1 MCFGRKPSTF
11 KKVFLFEGY
20 VTNTAIKIPIFALYI
35 SAFVMKIFC
44 IGRNYEEHA
53 RELNNP
59 VPAAPVVFMKP
70 STALLLDGKPFYYP
84 DFSQNIHYE
93 LEIVL
98 KICKNGK
105 SVSEKFA
112 SAYYDKIGLGIDFTA
127 RDIQD
132 TCKQKG
138 HPWEIAK
145 SFDHSAVL
153 GDFISKTEL
162 QASSISFSLYKNGD
176 QVQNG
181 NSADMIF
188 SFDAIIAYISRYFT
202 LQVGD
207 LIYTGTPAGVG
218 PIKIGDQLEGIL
230 DGRKLLQCA
239 IK

>member
-1 MCFGRKPSTF
+1 
-11 KKVFLFEGY
+11 
-20 VTNTAIKIPIFALYI
+20 
-35 SAFVMKIFC
+35 MKIFC

-105 SVSEKFA
+105 SVAEKFA

-132 TCKQKG
+132 ICKQKG

-153 GDFISKTEL
+153 GDFVSKTEL
-162 QASSISFSLYKNGD
+162 QMSSISFSLNKNGE

-188 SFDAIIAYISRYFT
+188 SFDAIIAYISQYFT
-202 LQVGD
+202 LQLGD

-218 PIKIGDQLEGIL
+218 PIKIGDQLVGIL
-230 DGRKLLQCA
+230 DGRKLLECT